1 MKTFFL
7 LRQLGHGG
15 AERQAI
21 ELIKGFHRLGH
32 EVGVMTFYDHG
43 IMDDELR
50 DAGVRL
56 ISIGKRGRWDLLGF
70 LFRLACVLRKEQP
83 DFFHGYLPIPNILS
97 CLYKPFMPN
106 AQIVWGVRASRLDF
120 RHYDWLTWIAYRIE
134 AFMSGQ
140 ADLIIANS
148 HAGRDFAISKGFPKK
163 RITVIPNGIDTE
175 KFRPDPKAG
184 RDFKLEVGVPDKMK
198 VVGMVG
204 RLDPM
209 KGHETFL
216 KAAAQF
222 LENRG
227 DLRFVCVG
235 NGPES
240 MKKDLVVLADSLGL
254 ASNLIWVEARND
266 MKAVYNSFDVFC
278 SSSLFGEGFPNV
290 VGEAMA
296 CGVPCVVT
304 DVGDSGEVVGELGMV
319 VAPDDPAGL
328 AGGLQKMLVR
338 VEYDKENISRHVR
351 QRITDCF
358 DVSRLIEETSR
369 VLSGI

>member
-1 MKTFFL
+1 
-7 LRQLGHGG
+7 
-15 AERQAI
+15 
-21 ELIKGFHRLGH
+21 
-32 EVGVMTFYDHG
+32 MTFYDHG

-56 ISIGKRGRWDLLGF
+56 ISIGKRGRWDLPGF
-70 LFRLACVLRKEQP
+70 LFRLARVLRKEKP

-97 CLYKPFMPN
+97 CLYKPLIPN
-106 AQIVWGVRASRLDF
+106 ARIVWGVRASMLDF

-134 AFMSGQ
+134 TFMSGQ

-148 HAGRDFAISKGFPKK
+148 HAGRDFAISKGFPKE

-175 KFRPDPKAG
+175 KFRPDPGAG
-184 RDFKLEVGVPDKMK
+184 QKFRLEMGVSDKTK

-209 KGHETFL
+209 KGHKVFL
-216 KAAAQF
+216 RAAARL
-222 LENRG
+222 LESRD

-240 MKKDLVVLADSLGL
+240 IKKDLAALMANLGL
-254 ASNLIWVEARND
+254 ASNLTWVEARND
-266 MKAVYNSFDVFC
+266 MKAVYNAFDVFC
-278 SSSLFGEGFPNV
+278 SPSLFGEGFPNV

-304 DVGDSGEVVGELGMV
+304 DVGDSGGVVGALGIV
-319 VAPDDPAGL
+319 VTPDDPAGL
-328 AGGLQKMLVR
+328 ADGLKKMLER
-338 VEYDKENISRHVR
+338 VEDDKENISRRVR
-351 QRITDCF
+351 QRIADCF

-369 VLSGI
+369 VLSGF